1 MAQIDEAEPFK
12 VGFMAEKDSVVT
24 LATALPKGTHSIRL
38 MYVIEGYEKRNRSSA
53 GSCST
58 VTVSC

>member
-38 MYVIEGYEKRNRSSA
+38 MYVIEGY
-53 GSCST
+53 G
-58 VTVSC
+58 